1 MHMPVH
7 GHSRP
12 CQPDDVLT
20 FSKNHLCVYKE
31 LPLLHNRSMHMPASA
46 WIFGSKSI
54 QVLYLLL
61 RRHCRR
67 ALGPSLHLGGLS
79 PNPLSCTLNNGD
91 KYHQLCI
98 LIWLQGC
105 FPKCIYL
112 PRCKGHFW
120 RKMEKCVS
128 QMHFQSLQ
136 CISSEVIAYG
146 SLGVSYNHYL
156 VSWLVVYKQ

>member
-91 KYHQLCI
+91 KYHRLCI
-98 LIWLQGC
+98 LIWLQQGDAFQKGC
-105 FPKCIYL
+105 ICHVEKATFEENWRNICLNCTFCVYSVFHGFSWPAFTFRHLCSFGYL
-112 PRCKGHFW
+112 S
-120 RKMEKCVS
+120 VN
-128 QMHFQSLQ
+128 L
-136 CISSEVIAYG
+136 
-146 SLGVSYNHYL
+146 
-156 VSWLVVYKQ
+156 